1 MSILKYSGMNSYSGL
16 TLVTFSD
23 VYAHSF
29 AYMLNTICSTSS
41 WQIDPS
47 EKLDPSVED
56 ALVEVAEDFIE
67 SVSSSTYTIRSH
79 ELVFFFQLRH
89 NI

>member
-1 MSILKYSGMNSYSGL
+1 MHGCDAHFEVFRYEFILCRL
-16 TLVTFSD
+16 TLD

-29 AYMLNTICSTSS
+29 AYMLNIICSTSS
-41 WQIDPS
+41 GQIDPS

-79 ELVFFFQLRH
+79 ELVFFST
-89 NI
+89 